1 MTQNFDR
8 TQGYFE
14 GSRQVHLPDVYPPF
28 LFREVHANH
37 GVVAC
42 EGSMFKSKFA
52 NALTTMMIGSL
63 GLASAENK
71 LSVAYAGDAG
81 HMDDLIEW
89 MCARYTR
96 ESLVITRSL
105 ESQQLLSGL
114 GVPNELGAD
123 TAWTFEPRPP
133 DYARSTLRKAGW
145 DEKTPILV
153 LCPIHPFVWPVRAS
167 VAKYI
172 AAATTGAY
180 KDSQYRTV
188 YFFESGAEVD
198 RKFNHYVAGY
208 AQAAKAFLQ
217 RHKVFPI
224 LVAME
229 RLDAVAC
236 RAIEKEIP
244 GTPIFTSDDYDMFEL
259 VSILRA
265 CSYMVSS
272 RYHGIVTCMPAG
284 VVSAGVTMDERIRN
298 LMRERGHQHLLLN
311 VDDPDLG
318 PKLLDVMEKL
328 VREAESVRDSIGRTV
343 VSQSESHVAHGHF
356 LRRRSSQ
363 NVSGIPAAQG
373 RAQLGRQFAA
383 VSATL
388 RKLVEGYDSS
398 AVSRHSW
405 PAASLNVPS
414 VCFACFT
421 RAISDAMPNF
431 LENTFAQLA
440 AGSGRVVLREIR
452 GDEVRQRLRR
462 GTSRSGRGAY
472 APIFAVPACSPVIVV
487 RLLAPNSI
495 RWAAIDLA
503 LMAEGLVV
511 VPLYSRQAPAELA
524 TMMKDCTPRCCFA
537 SDACPRGSCDASLE
551 RRPEAAS
558 PRPVRRN
565 SAKARIAHKELP
577 IFPIPARRRPRH
589 HHLHLRN
596 LRRTQGRL
604 PQHEKSRPHAFLHHQ
619 LDRSAR
625 QNHEPDRVF
634 QYLLS
639 ISPHPGSS

>member
-1 MTQNFDR
+1 MTDFLLVAWVSAMIELRCFAWKFGIGKRWTPGEKLKLLFAGYNGTRNTGSDVRVQETLRQIRHVLGAENVDFSVLTQNFDR
-8 TQGYFE
+8 TQGYFD
-14 GSRQVHLPDVYPPF
+14 GSRQVHLPDVFPPF

-133 DYARSTLRKAGW
+133 EYARNTLRKAGW

-167 VAKYI
+167 IAKYI
-172 AAATTGAY
+172 ARAATGAY

-188 YFFESGAEVD
+188 YFFESGTEVD

-236 RAIEKEIP
+236 HAIENEIP

-265 CSYMVSS
+265 CTYMVSS

-318 PKLLDVMEKL
+318 PKLLDIMEKL
-328 VREAESVRDSIGRTV
+328 VVEADSIRDSIGRTV
-343 VSQSESHVAHGHF
+343 VSNLKAMSRMAIFFEDE
-356 LRRRSSQ
+356 LRKTYPKFPLRKGVLSWED
-363 NVSGIPAAQG
+363 NLPPFSGN
-373 RAQLGRQFAA
+373 
-383 VSATL
+383 L
-388 RKLVEGYDSS
+388 RKLVEEYDSS
-398 AVSRHSW
+398 PAV
-405 PAASLNVPS
+405 
-414 VCFACFT
+414 
-421 RAISDAMPNF
+421 
-431 LENTFAQLA
+431 LA
-440 AGSGRVVLREIR
+440 AGR
-452 GDEVRQRLRR
+452 
-462 GTSRSGRGAY
+462 
-472 APIFAVPACSPVIVV
+472 
-487 RLLAPNSI
+487 
-495 RWAAIDLA
+495 
-503 LMAEGLVV
+503 
-511 VPLYSRQAPAELA
+511 
-524 TMMKDCTPRCCFA
+524 
-537 SDACPRGSCDASLE
+537 
-551 RRPEAAS
+551 
-558 PRPVRRN
+558 
-565 SAKARIAHKELP
+565 
-577 IFPIPARRRPRH
+577 
-589 HHLHLRN
+589 
-596 LRRTQGRL
+596 
-604 PQHEKSRPHAFLHHQ
+604 
-619 LDRSAR
+619 
-625 QNHEPDRVF
+625 
-634 QYLLS
+634 
-639 ISPHPGSS
+639 